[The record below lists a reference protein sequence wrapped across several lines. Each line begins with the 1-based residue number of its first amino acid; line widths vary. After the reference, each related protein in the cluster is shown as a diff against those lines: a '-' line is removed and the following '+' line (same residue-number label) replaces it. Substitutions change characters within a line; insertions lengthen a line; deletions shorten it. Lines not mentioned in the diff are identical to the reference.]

1 MVGSQVVVKLAGVVL
16 MVTYKIGRHDPKAEY
31 GYPKTPEG
39 AADKIGTGP
48 GKGFNVN
55 IPFCGP
61 QVI

>member
-1 MVGSQVVVKLAGVVL
+1 MFS
-16 MVTYKIGRHDPKAEY
+16 YKIGRHDPKAEY

-39 AADKIGTGP
+39 EADKIGTGP

-61 QVI
+61 AVIL